1 MFWAYSNIPHF
12 LDSWEFIVS
21 ANCDVHICVF
31 VTFSALA
38 GFSPN
43 HKISSF
49 EEAKGLDQINER
61 MPPRK
66 DALSSPG
73 EDSPYSSSRSSKSWK
88 AFSSSQTPEI
98 PLQSHRC
105 QCLCVCDSAGLP
117 HASMP
122 PTLSRA
128 HNLSQTT
135 PPHLPPQ
142 PLTFII
148 YYLST
153 ILALPGMSSNL
164 SGSRTVESKYFLK
177 NKWIA
182 VFLWVILI

>member
-1 MFWAYSNIPHF
+1 MRQNSVCLVKFCKKALGWHSQLHSF
-12 LDSWEFIVS
+12 LILTLSSF
-21 ANCDVHICVF
+21 
-31 VTFSALA
+31 FSALA

-66 DALSSPG
+66 DALASPG
-73 EDSPYSSSRSSKSWK
+73 DDSPYSSSRSSKSWVV
-88 AFSSSQTPEI
+88 TPAI
-98 PLQSHRC
+98 PSLQSHRC

-128 HNLSQTT
+128 HNLSETT
-135 PPHLPPQ
+135 LCPPFLIS
-142 PLTFII
+142 F
-148 YYLST
+148 
-153 ILALPGMSSNL
+153 LALPGRL
-164 SGSRTVESKYFLK
+164 SQLV
-177 NKWIA
+177 
-182 VFLWVILI
+182 V